1 MKRNLIPIVL
11 SNLIVMIVLMV
22 TIYIHVGI
30 VTNLEQKYSMS
41 RDHKVFEKGETQVSF
56 FDVFDP
62 EVDQNVLVLSEYNN
76 ENYLGVY
83 DPMMIYAG
91 QNSYQIKGMTRYFNT
106 SDYMNQTNT
115 GIFLS
120 SYDNFNQCKLWGE
133 KLMDIVLYCAENS
146 DTFGENITHLLNLSS
161 LEALGDTVYIDYDDL
176 ETVKPLIEKMKS
188 LGYQEILARDY
199 GFVEIFLKV
208 ELGLLLIYIL
218 ILSGM
223 YILYF
228 MMLYWHFLNERKRIY
243 LHYLHGGSHLPILLS
258 YVKPYLKGNAYG
270 LVLIYVLKE
279 ILNLIEFVRF
289 SNGSFLMLLILHN
302 LITVLLLMV
311 SFSKVYNKITM
322 SYEEIDYVY

>member
-1 MKRNLIPIVL
+1 MKRNLIPILL
-11 SNLIVMIVLMV
+11 SNLIAMIVLMV
-22 TIYIHVGI
+22 TIYIHVGT

-41 RDHKVFEKGETQVSF
+41 KVHKVLEKGETQVSF

-62 EVDQNVLVLSEYNN
+62 QVDQNILVISEYNN
-76 ENYLGVY
+76 ENYLGIY
-83 DPMMIYAG
+83 DPQMIYAG
-91 QNSYQIKGMTRYFNT
+91 RNSYQMKGMTRYFNT
-106 SDYMNQTNT
+106 SDYMNQTNA

-120 SYDNFNQCKLWGE
+120 SYDNFNQCKVWGE

-146 DTFGENITHLLNLSS
+146 GTFGEDITHLLNVTS
-161 LEALGDTVYIDYDDL
+161 LEALGDTVYIDYDDP

-188 LGYQEILARDY
+188 LGYQEISARDY

-208 ELGLLLIYIL
+208 DPELLLIYIL
-218 ILSGM
+218 ILCGM
-223 YILYF
+223 YVMYF

-258 YVKPYLKGNAYG
+258 YVKPYLKGSAYG
-270 LVLIYVLKE
+270 LVFIYVLKE
-279 ILNLIEFVRF
+279 TLDSIEFVRF
-289 SNGSFLMLLILHN
+289 SNVSFVLLLILHN

-311 SFSKVYNKITM
+311 SFSKVYNKITT

>member
-11 SNLIVMIVLMV
+11 SNLIAMIVLMV
-22 TIYIHVGI
+22 TIYIHVGT

-41 RDHKVFEKGETQVSF
+41 RDHKVLEKGETQVSF

-62 EVDQNVLVLSEYNN
+62 QVDQNILVISEYNN

-83 DPMMIYAG
+83 DPQMIYAG
-91 QNSYQIKGMTRYFNT
+91 RNSYQMKGMTRYFNT
-106 SDYMNQTNT
+106 SDYMNQTNA

-120 SYDNFNQCKLWGE
+120 SYDNFNQCKVSGE

-146 DTFGENITHLLNLSS
+146 GTFGEDITHLLNVTS
-161 LEALGDTVYIDYDDL
+161 LEALGDAVYIDYDDP

-188 LGYQEILARDY
+188 LGYQEIFTRDY

-208 ELGLLLIYIL
+208 EPGLLLIYIL
-218 ILSGM
+218 ILGGM
-223 YILYF
+223 YVMYF

-243 LHYLHGGSHLPILLS
+243 LHYLHGGSHIPILLS

-279 ILNLIEFVRF
+279 TLDSIEFVRF
-289 SNGSFLMLLILHN
+289 SNVSFVLLLILHN

-311 SFSKVYNKITM
+311 SFSKVYNKITTV
-322 SYEEIDYVY
+322 YEEIDYVY